1 MISRIFWSYERS
13 RISEFLIKSLVAID
27 SLLRSF
33 RANYKF
39 LELL

>member
-1 MISRIFWSYERS
+1 MISRIFWSYERF
-13 RISEFLIKSLVAID
+13 RISKFLIKSLVAID
-27 SLLRSF
+27 SLLRGC